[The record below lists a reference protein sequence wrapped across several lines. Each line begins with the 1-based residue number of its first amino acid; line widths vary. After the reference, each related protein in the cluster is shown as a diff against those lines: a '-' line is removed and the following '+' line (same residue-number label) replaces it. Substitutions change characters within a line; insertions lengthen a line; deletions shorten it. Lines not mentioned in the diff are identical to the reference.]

1 MLYWHPH
8 SGKEIQYEPREEI
21 TSLICKMYFQ
31 MQVQVKELYLNCEE
45 GEIMIVALRVS
56 AMVQIKL
63 GSNFWDILFPP
74 KDEANQFKSYQTH
87 SFQFH
92 RCFYSKAQPF
102 LLLRQNHFWWNF
114 NWHPSIFNH
123 QLN

>member
-31 MQVQVKELYLNCEE
+31 VQVQVKELYLNCEE
-45 GEIMIVALRVS
+45 GEIVIVALRVS

-63 GSNFWDILFPP
+63 GSNF
-74 KDEANQFKSYQTH
+74 
-87 SFQFH
+87 
-92 RCFYSKAQPF
+92 
-102 LLLRQNHFWWNF
+102 
-114 NWHPSIFNH
+114 
-123 QLN
+123 